1 MRSISILSCT
11 AALLGSL
18 VAAAPTQ
25 AQAIHVE
32 AVGHTYAISNYE
44 FQGLATFTLN
54 GTDRE
59 ATAHTVLLDML
70 ELPNGMAVIQ
80 TSHTF
85 DFGDGDTFVTLDHQL
100 MIPVGPGIYELR
112 SVLSISGGT
121 GAFQGAKGVLRGLPG
136 STINFAALPPEAIWS
151 CAGVITTRR

>member
-1 MRSISILSCT
+1 MRTISITSW
-11 AALLGSL
+11 AAAFLVSL
-18 VAAAPTQ
+18 AAAAPTQ

-44 FQGLATFTLN
+44 FQGLATFTLD

-59 ATAHTVLLDML
+59 AVARTVLLDML

-85 DFGDGDTFVTLDHQL
+85 DFGNGDTLVTLDHQL
-100 MIPVGPGIYELR
+100 MIPAGPGLYELFLCNR
-112 SVLSISGGT
+112 S
-121 GAFQGAKGVLRGLPG
+121 
-136 STINFAALPPEAIWS
+136 
-151 CAGVITTRR
+151 